1 MIYILFSYGLAIRH
15 VCAGRVKSEYVLA
28 WPLLF
33 VICVNIIGIVKLNCV
48 SKLKPKGNKSLFQ
61 SKYHT
66 LKVTSALLH

>member
-33 VICVNIIGIVKLNCV
+33 VICVNIIGIVK
-48 SKLKPKGNKSLFQ
+48 
-61 SKYHT
+61 
-66 LKVTSALLH
+66 